1 MKLELLTA
9 LVVLVSPPIFAVTAA
24 PNNRGG
30 LFGVVTPS
38 HNLPSKTS
46 SFCKSNI
53 LDIRGGAVHESSTL
67 SDLESRIQS
76 AALQDKLTVIDF
88 TATW

>member
-1 MKLELLTA
+1 MKLELLTT
-9 LVVLVSPPIFAVTAA
+9 LVVLVSPISAVSAA

-30 LFGVVTPS
+30 LFGVVSSS
-38 HNLPSKTS
+38 HNHPSKTS
-46 SFCKSNI
+46 LSCNSNNI
-53 LDIRGGAVHESSTL
+53 LNIRGGAVHESSTL

>member
-1 MKLELLTA
+1 MKLELLTT
-9 LVVLVSPPIFAVTAA
+9 LVVLVSPIFAVSAV
-24 PNNRGG
+24 PNSSRR
-30 LFGVVTPS
+30 LFGVVS
-38 HNLPSKTS
+38 SSNNHPSKTS
-46 SFCKSNI
+46 SLCKSTI
-53 LDIRGGAVHESSTL
+53 LNIRGGAVHESSTL

>member
-1 MKLELLTA
+1 MKLELLTT
-9 LVVLVSPPIFAVTAA
+9 LVVLVSPIFAVTAA

-30 LFGVVTPS
+30 LFGVVASS

-46 SFCKSNI
+46 SLSCNSNI

>member
-1 MKLELLTA
+1 MKLELLTT
-9 LVVLVSPPIFAVTAA
+9 LVVLVSPIFAASAA
-24 PNNRGG
+24 PNSRGG
-30 LFGVVTPS
+30 LFGVVSAS
-38 HNLPSKTS
+38 HNHPSKTS
-46 SFCKSNI
+46 CNSNI
-53 LDIRGGAVHESSTL
+53 LHIRGGAVHESSTL